1 MKKSIKNR
9 FYEKRAFTLIEVLV
23 SVIIVSIVVVGAMQI
38 SKQNKD
44 MALYLLK
51 RGSSEID
58 NSLFLT
64 KKVERYSNDKKS
76 AYDLLAD
83 EFSIKD
89 LESRDILKK
98 VEKKI
103 NITEALPLTVG
114 GEEADSPQFIFYTN
128 EILLNGDYPARYY
141 TFK

>member
-1 MKKSIKNR
+1 LKNNIKNYYR
-9 FYEKRAFTLIEVLV
+9 RAFTLIEVLV
-23 SVIIVSIVVVGAMQI
+23 SVIIVFIVVIGAMQI
-38 SKQNKD
+38 SKKNKD
-44 MALYLLK
+44 MAIYILK

-64 KKVERYSNDKKS
+64 KKVQHYSNDKKS
-76 AYDLLAD
+76 AYDLLVD

-89 LESRDILKK
+89 FESRDLLKK
-98 VEKKI
+98 IKKKI
-103 NITEALPLTVG
+103 NITEPIPIPVG
-114 GEEADSPQFIFYTN
+114 GEDESPQFIFYTN

>member
-1 MKKSIKNR
+1 LKNSIK
-9 FYEKRAFTLIEVLV
+9 KRAFTLIEVLV
-23 SVIIVSIVVVGAMQI
+23 SVIIVFIVVVGAMQI

-44 MALYLLK
+44 MATYLLK

-58 NSLFLT
+58 NSLFLS
-64 KKVERYSNDKKS
+64 KKVQRYSNDKKN
-76 AYDLLAD
+76 AYDLLVD

-89 LESRDILKK
+89 LESRDLLKK

-103 NITEALPLTVG
+103 NITESLSIPVG
-114 GEEADSPQFIFYTN
+114 GEDEAPMFIFYTN

>member
-1 MKKSIKNR
+1 MKKSI
-9 FYEKRAFTLIEVLV
+9 KRAFTLIEVLV
-23 SVIIVSIVVVGAMQI
+23 SVIIVFIVVVGAMQL
-38 SKQNKD
+38 SRQNKD
-44 MALYLLK
+44 MATYLLK

-64 KKVERYSNDKKS
+64 KKVQRYSNDKKS
-76 AYDLLAD
+76 AYDLLVD

-89 LESRDILKK
+89 FDSRDLLKK

-103 NITEALPLTVG
+103 NITEPLPIPVK
-114 GEEADSPQFIFYTN
+114 GEEDDAPLFVFYTN

>member
-1 MKKSIKNR
+1 MKNSI
-9 FYEKRAFTLIEVLV
+9 KRAFTLIEVLV
-23 SVIIVSIVVVGAMQI
+23 SVIIVFIVVIGAMQL

-44 MALYLLK
+44 MAIYLLK
-51 RGSSEID
+51 RGSSEIE

-64 KKVERYSNDKKS
+64 KKVKRYSNEKKS
-76 AYDLLAD
+76 AYDLLVD

-89 LESRDILKK
+89 FESRDLLKK

-103 NITEALPLTVG
+103 NITEATPIPVG
-114 GEEADSPQFIFYTN
+114 GEDNTPQFVFYTN

>member
-1 MKKSIKNR
+1 MKKSIKNQ
-9 FYEKRAFTLIEVLV
+9 YYKHKRAFTLIEVIV
-23 SVIIVSIVVVGAMQI
+23 AVIIVFIVVLGAMQL
-38 SKQNKD
+38 SKQNRD
-44 MALYLLK
+44 MATYLLK

-64 KKVERYSNDKKS
+64 KKVQRYSNDNKN

-89 LESRDILKK
+89 FESRDLLKK

-103 NITEALPLTVG
+103 NVTEALPVPVG
-114 GEEADSPQFIFYTN
+114 GEDDAPQFIFYVN
-128 EILLNGDYPARYY
+128 EVLLNGNYPARYY

>member
-1 MKKSIKNR
+1 MKNSI
-9 FYEKRAFTLIEVLV
+9 KRAFTLIEVLV
-23 SVIIVSIVVVGAMQI
+23 SVIIVFIVVVGAMQI

-44 MALYLLK
+44 MANYLLK

-64 KKVERYSNDKKS
+64 KKVKYYSSEKKN
-76 AYDLLAD
+76 AYDLLVD

-89 LESRDILKK
+89 FESRDLLKK

-103 NITEALPLTVG
+103 NITEALPVPVG
-114 GEEADSPQFIFYTN
+114 GGEDDSPQFVFYTN

>member
-1 MKKSIKNR
+1 MKKSIKKK
-9 FYEKRAFTLIEVLV
+9 FYKKRAFTLIEVLV

-38 SKQNKD
+38 SKQNKN
-44 MALYLLK
+44 MAVYLLK

-76 AYDLLAD
+76 AYDLLVD
-83 EFSIKD
+83 EFDIKD

-103 NITEALPLTVG
+103 NVTEALPTTVG
-114 GEEADSPQFIFYTN
+114 GEESDSPQFIFYTN
-128 EILLNGDYPARYY
+128 EILLNGDYPARFY
-141 TFK
+141 TFR